1 MNIQEIAVELN
12 VNDNVAIAKKD
23 ANHIA
28 IGDRFA
34 LKDIKEG
41 EYLYQYGYPFAASLG
56 IKKFD
61 LISLDN
67 TTNDIPKSSEQE
79 FVAPPLTKLIKKYQ
93 DMTFA
98 GYKRKNGA
106 VGTRNYIA
114 VIPTSM
120 CASEVSNQVAS
131 HFDND
136 AFLEK
141 YPNIDGVVSLA
152 HTEGCGCGAG
162 AQIDRTMEVLKGFA
176 VHPNVAAV
184 LFIDLGCEQTSYFV
198 MNSYIN
204 KNIQEDIKP
213 IEWITIQ
220 ESGGIGQT
228 IQKSIEIVNGFLDE
242 ANAHTREDVPLSNL
256 IVATECGASDKFSG
270 ITANP
275 LIGDVVDKVIAAKGK
290 GILSEIPEMLGVYEM
305 FFKRFASME
314 VADKFQ
320 KAVDWYLDIAQRLD
334 VNISNNV
341 VPANVAG
348 GLINSYI
355 KSLGAVMKGGTSRI
369 EDVIEYGAPI
379 TKDGLSIMQG
389 PGNDLES
396 LTGLVSSGANIV
408 CFSTG
413 YGTITGNAI
422 TPVIKV
428 SSNSNTFNKLKEDM
442 DFNAGRLLENE
453 DLDDVSEE
461 LLMKVIRVASG
472 EKSWSQVWKQKQF
485 QIWTAGKLT
494 L

>member
-1 MNIQEIAVELN
+1 MNIQEIAIELN
-12 VNDNVAIAKKD
+12 SNDNVAIAIKNAK
-23 ANHIA
+23 HIQ

-34 LKDIKEG
+34 LCDIPAK
-41 EYLYQYGYPFAASLG
+41 EYLYQYGYPFAKSLG
-56 IKKFD
+56 IKQYE
-61 LISLDN
+61 LISLKN
-67 TTNDIPKSSEQE
+67 TTNDIPVPSQKA
-79 FVAPPLTKLIKKYQ
+79 FVEPPVTQLLERYK
-93 DMTFA
+93 MMNFF
-98 GYKRKNGA
+98 GYKRKGGG

-120 CASEVSNQVAS
+120 CASEVSNQVAQ
-131 HFDND
+131 HFDNQIF
-136 AFLEK
+136 AEK
-141 YPNIDGVVSLA
+141 YPNVDGVVSLA

-162 AQIDRTMEVLKGFA
+162 SQIDRTMEVLKGFA
-176 VHPNVAAV
+176 IHPNVAAV
-184 LFIDLGCEQTSYFV
+184 LFIDLGCEQTSYHV

-204 KNIQEDIKP
+204 KNIHDDIKP

-228 IQKSIEIVNGFLDE
+228 IQKSVSIINSFLDE
-242 ANAHTREDVPLSNL
+242 ANNHKREEVSISNL
-256 IVATECGASDKFSG
+256 VIATECGGSDKFSG
-270 ITANP
+270 ISANP
-275 LIGDVVDKVIAAKGK
+275 LIGKVVDKVISARGRA
-290 GILSEIPEMLGVYEM
+290 ILSEIPEMLGVYDM
-305 FFKRFASME
+305 FFKRFASMD
-314 VADKFQ
+314 VANKFK
-320 KAVDWYLDIAQRLD
+320 KAVDWYLDIAQRLN

-341 VPANVAG
+341 VPANVQG

-369 EDVIEYGAPI
+369 EDVVEYGAPLLN
-379 TKDGLSIMQG
+379 DGLSIMQG

-396 LTGLVSSGANIV
+396 VTGLVSSGANIV

-422 TPVIKV
+422 TPIIKI

-442 DFNAGRLLENE
+442 DFNAGRVLEGEN
-453 DLDDVSEE
+453 LDDLSEE
-461 LLMKVIRVASG
+461 LLQKVISVASG
-472 EKSWSQVWKQKQF
+472 EKTWSQVWKQKQF